1 MLDGAILRAEG
12 CKQYQRGVRARGALA
27 RSHDGSGLGAT
38 ALVVLALRDW
48 TKRHDCEKMPAE
60 PLGSMLHAS
69 HRLVRRNTVFSALAG
84 LAVLAALAGAA
95 APAANQ
101 VVAAPDDPFI
111 VKPYLQLG
119 DLPRLSP
126 TEPVRVLW
134 QAANDVDAKWV
145 VDLRQRDSE
154 PWRSAIASS
163 GRLITMADGSYRLFS
178 VPLTRLEPGREFEYR
193 VTRNAQV
200 VFTAKGKTRAA
211 ADQPY
216 RFAVTGDTGAHT
228 DQEKRVVFQM
238 HRAQPD
244 FVAIAGDI
252 VYSTGRMVEY
262 REKYFPIYNA
272 DTAGP
277 DSGAP
282 LIRSRLSFGAYGN
295 HDAGTGDYD
304 RDPDGQAYFLTW
316 SFPLNGP
323 YTQPGLPNTPAIKGP
338 PDRLKVHLANIRSTY
353 PRMANYSFDYGNSH
367 WTFLD
372 SNVYVD
378 WSDAYLRNWLARD
391 LAAAKD
397 ATWKFVV
404 FHHPPFNSSRAHF
417 SEQQMRLISDILE
430 HRGVDIVFNGHVHNY
445 QRSRPL
451 KFLAKPAPDRT
462 FKAASSYV
470 IDGDF
475 EIDET
480 LRRARRHDA
489 RRCPLH
495 RDRRRR
501 RGRLR
506 SRSDRQRADVAAVH
520 REARERCVLVY
531 CGRRRRASTHTETDL
546 RAGRGARSDCRHQ
559 AGAAQRDEHRPRAL
573 NLARMRRA
581 KVTSSFRRVGSRR
594 SGCL

>member
-1 MLDGAILRAEG
+1 
-12 CKQYQRGVRARGALA
+12 
-27 RSHDGSGLGAT
+27 
-38 ALVVLALRDW
+38 
-48 TKRHDCEKMPAE
+48 MPYTS
-60 PLGSMLHAS
+60 P
-69 HRLVRRNTVFSALAG
+69 RLVRRTAVFRALAG
-84 LAVLAALAGAA
+84 LGVLVALAGAMP
-95 APAANQ
+95 APTDQAITT
-101 VVAAPDDPFI
+101 PDDPFI

-145 VDLRQRDSE
+145 VELRQRESE
-154 PWRSAIASS
+154 PWRSAIASG

-200 VFTAKGKTRAA
+200 VFTATGKTRAA

-228 DQEKRVVFQM
+228 DQEKRIVFQM

-252 VYSTGRMVEY
+252 VYSTGRMIEY

-277 DSGAP
+277 ESGAP

-323 YTQPGLPNTPAIKGP
+323 YTQPGLPNTPVMKGP
-338 PDRLKVHLANIRSTY
+338 PDRLKIHLANIRSTY

-470 IDGDF
+470 IGGDF
-475 EIDET
+475 ELDET
-480 LRRARRHDA
+480 FD
-489 RRCPLH
+489 
-495 RDRRRR
+495 
-501 RGRLR
+501 GV
-506 SRSDRQRADVAAVH
+506 SDTTPDG
-520 REARERCVLVY
+520 VLYIVT
-531 CGRRRRASTHTETDL
+531 G
-546 RAGRGARSDCRHQ
+546 AGG
-559 AGAAQRDEHRPRAL
+559 AGAYDPDQTDNVPTWQPFTVKLVSDVYRSLWSTSTAL
-573 NLARMRRA
+573 
-581 KVTSSFRRVGSRR
+581 GSH
-594 SGCL
+594 

>member
-1 MLDGAILRAEG
+1 
-12 CKQYQRGVRARGALA
+12 
-27 RSHDGSGLGAT
+27 
-38 ALVVLALRDW
+38 
-48 TKRHDCEKMPAE
+48 MPAE
-60 PLGSMLHAS
+60 PLGSMPYAS
-69 HRLVRRNTVFSALAG
+69 HRLVRRTTVLRALAG
-84 LAVLAALAGAA
+84 LAVLGALAGAA
-95 APAANQ
+95 APAADQ

-154 PWRSAIASS
+154 PWRSAIATS

-272 DTAGP
+272 DTASP

-323 YTQPGLPNTPAIKGP
+323 YTQPGQPNSPAFKGP

-451 KFLAKPAPDRT
+451 EVSGQARSGSDLQGGELLRDRWRLR
-462 FKAASSYV
+462 
-470 IDGDF
+470 DRR
-475 EIDET
+475 E
-480 LRRARRHDA
+480 LRRARRHDT

-520 REARERCVLVY
+520 REARERCVLVHR
-531 CGRRRRASTHTETDL
+531 GRRRRPSAHTEADL
-546 RAGRGARSDCRHQ
+546 RTGRGARSDRRHQ

-573 NLARMRRA
+573 NIRPDGRA
-581 KVTSSFRRVGSRR
+581 KVTSSFRRVGGRR